1 MTHWLDHSLVLA
13 SDYRVPGP
21 EHVSPLLHRRQEGL
35 AELGAHHALVYTS
48 TTEHGRV
55 LVVLAVNARE
65 PVLDVMRS
73 RVFFD
78 YFDAVG
84 VEDIPA
90 VFAGELV
97 ERLDLVEESEPAAP
111 EVMVSL
117 IAPVQDVQRLLQLV
131 HDSAESLRGA
141 GVQKLLLFSAFDNP
155 LEVMLMLHTDNEA
168 HARSWLHDSDLA
180 HEWLDRAG
188 VGAYPPVFVGSLQG
202 MVRVGEQSAQGEG

>member
-1 MTHWLDHSLVLA
+1 MI
-13 SDYRVPGP
+13 
-21 EHVSPLLHRRQEGL
+21 
-35 AELGAHHALVYTS
+35 YTS
-48 TTEHGRV
+48 TSEPGRV
-55 LVVLAVNARE
+55 LVVLAIHARE

-97 ERLDLVEESEPAAP
+97 ERLDLVAEAPPSAP

-117 IAPVQDVQRLLQLV
+117 IAPVQDVQTLLQLIR
-131 HDSAESLRGA
+131 DSADTLRDA

-155 LEVMLMLHTDNEA
+155 LEVMLLLHTDNEA
-168 HARSWLHDSDLA
+168 HARTWLHDSDLA

-188 VGAYPPVFVGSLQG
+188 VGAYPPVFVGALEG
-202 MVRVGEQSAQGEG
+202 MVNVGEPSETG

>member
-1 MTHWLDHSLVLA
+1 VTHWLDQSLVLA
-13 SDYRVPGP
+13 SDYRVPDP
-21 EHVSPLLHRRQEGL
+21 AHVSPLLRRRQNGL
-35 AELGAHHALVYTS
+35 IDLGAHHALTYES
-48 TTEHGRV
+48 TTERGRV
-55 LVVLAVNARE
+55 LVVLALHARE

-97 ERLDLVEESEPAAP
+97 ERVDLVEESIPAAP
-111 EVMVSL
+111 EVMVSM
-117 IAPVQDVQRLLQLV
+117 IAPVQDLQRLRQLV
-131 HDSAESLRGA
+131 RESAESFRAA

-188 VGAYPPVFVGSLQG
+188 VGAYPPVFVGKLQG
-202 MVRVGEQSAQGEG
+202 MIRVGESDGEGEG